1 MTDLVN
7 LLKETCPLVDF
18 NKKKL
23 LSGKVIDSMDIVNII
38 AAVENK
44 YGIDVE
50 FDMIT
55 ADNFDSVD
63 AIYDMINRLK
73 QK

>member
-1 MTDLVN
+1 MTDLGN

-18 NKKKL
+18 DKNNL

-38 AAVENK
+38 AAIENK

-50 FDMIT
+50 FEMIT
-55 ADNFDSVD
+55 SDNFDSVD
-63 AIYDMINRLK
+63 AIYEMINKLK